1 MKKIETN
8 TAITS
13 EDTLPREKTPSSSK
27 KIGTMLKQARKSK
40 RMTQQ
45 DLANVVHKKRT
56 YISRVENDGSNITLK
71 TLYDLVEKGLG
82 GRVDINFKIQ

>member
-1 MKKIETN
+1 MKKNPTNIETLSHDKPDHG
-8 TAITS
+8 TK
-13 EDTLPREKTPSSSK
+13 R
-27 KIGTMLKQARKSK
+27 IGTMLKLARKSK

-45 DLANVVHKKRT
+45 DLADVVHKKRT

-82 GRVDINFKIQ
+82 GKVDINFKIQ

>member
-1 MKKIETN
+1 MKKNETN
-8 TAITS
+8 TALIS
-13 EDTLPREKTPSSSK
+13 EETLSREKTASGSK
-27 KIGTMLKQARKSK
+27 KIGTMLKLARKSK

-45 DLANVVHKKRT
+45 DLADVVHKKRT

-82 GRVDINFKIQ
+82 GKVDINFKIQ

>member
-1 MKKIETN
+1 MKKNETY
-8 TAITS
+8 TTLTS
-13 EDTLPREKTPSSSK
+13 EETLSPEKSPSSTK